1 MSVFEDFQEV
11 TPLRCCQ
18 DGEAPI
24 VDYQHLHAGDGFE
37 DAFVTAAIAGQS
49 KASNMRGTLIQDGPP
64 LTARLVAEGAGQ
76 LGEGFLEGAEAGWED
91 RCAAMD
97 AARAARKA
105 ANAAKVAALLATMEA
120 ERSAPVATVAA

>member
-1 MSVFEDFQEV
+1 MSFSYCVLE
-11 TPLRCCQ
+11 
-18 DGEAPI
+18 I
-24 VDYQHLHAGDGFE
+24 VMSAKTVGIKLGRGLGFV
-37 DAFVTAAIAGQS
+37 AATAW
-49 KASNMRGTLIQDGPP
+49 KGTVV
-64 LTARLVAEGAGQ
+64 VAEGAGQ

-120 ERSAPVATVAA
+120 ERSAPLPVTA